1 MIGFL
6 ETPSHLAVVTS
17 LAGCDWFFEG
27 SSPPKKKQK
36 KLTNCPGVL
45 TRIFKSWRKL
55 VNLLTGNESA
65 LSWRRVEYII
75 YEYF

>member
-27 SSPPKKKQK
+27 SSPPPKKIDELSRGLDSDLQ
-36 KLTNCPGVL
+36 VL
-45 TRIFKSWRKL
+45 AKAGEPFDWERVSFVLEACGIYMNIFSRYL
-55 VNLLTGNESA
+55 
-65 LSWRRVEYII
+65 
-75 YEYF
+75 